1 MSERQLDAYLQA
13 REALRRARA
22 VASLTAAVRPPPPK
36 PSPSAPWARQRS
48 SGHWLSAEGASSP
61 LAIPTGRPCGDQH
74 HLL

>member
-48 SGHWLSAEGASSP
+48 SGHWLSAEGRA
-61 LAIPTGRPCGDQH
+61 RPWPSQPVAH
-74 HLL
+74 AATSTTYW